1 MKKKN
6 LHTYIKNAVKE
17 YLQWSKWYVMEIQ
30 NGPFGTHGVSDLIA
44 IRNGRTVFIEIKSPK
59 GKLSNH
65 QLKFGE
71 EIGAHGGKYVIVNK
85 IEDLP

>member
-6 LHTYIKNAVKE
+6 LHTYSKNAVKE
-17 YLQWSKWYVMEIQ
+17 YLQWCKWYVMQIQ

-44 IRNGRTVFIEIKSPK
+44 CKNGQVIFIEIKIPG

-65 QLKFGE
+65 QLKFKE
-71 EIGAHGGKYVIVNK
+71 EIESHGGKYIIVTE
-85 IEDLP
+85 IEDLK